1 MDVVFDV
8 NGLQVLQF
16 IIAIFLPLL
25 VGLVTTRVTASGAK
39 AVLLLALSAI
49 SAVLTGWAAAAQ
61 EGSVFDMGT
70 ALLSALGT
78 FVVGV
83 AMHYG
88 LWRPVGASAAVQAV
102 GSSSGPHTAP

>member
-16 IIAIFLPLL
+16 VIAIFLPLL
-25 VGLVTTRVTASGAK
+25 VGLVTKHTTSSGTK

-49 SAVLTGWAAAAQ
+49 SAVLTGWAAAA
-61 EGSVFDMGT
+61 EAGDVFDLGT
-70 ALLSALGT
+70 AVLTALAT

-83 AMHYG
+83 AVQFG
-88 LWRPVGASAAVQAV
+88 LWRPVGATDAVQSV
-102 GSSSGPHTAP
+102 GE